1 MGFTMFIYK
10 VSKDLIFLPPIIF
23 LKYSTVKEK
32 HTVFKPHFGPTCEPS
47 QIYKYIGILCLY
59 FKYIVNLIKC
69 RIVTMVFIFFYR
81 GII

>member
-10 VSKDLIFLPPIIF
+10 VSKDLIFNPDFF
-23 LKYSTVKEK
+23 LYSTVKEK
-32 HTVFKPHFGPTCEPS
+32 HTVFKPHFGPTCEPA

-59 FKYIVNLIKC
+59 FKYIVNLIKY
-69 RIVTMVFIFFYR
+69 RIVTMVFISFYR